1 VDGCQNSRVG
11 KIVEYLEEEEEEE
24 EEEMVVT
31 IERVM
36 TR

>member
-31 IERVM
+31 IERVL